1 MVKRSDW
8 VKVARGSFGS
18 RNGQPWSRE
27 LATANARTTP
37 SDTSA
42 GMYGAV
48 IAPSKEALLSAIAA
62 QTCPWCGRG
71 PFKVLASHTNKEHGV
86 DRLELRRLA
95 DLSSSASICSPDTS
109 GRARASLAARNADG
123 SLSVKGGQAAA
134 ERGIHFLGARVR
146 VDKLSAT
153 NKVRDE
159 AILSDYRSGFGR
171 EEIAS
176 RNATGTAVVAR
187 VLSAAGIVEDGR
199 KQAAKIRDIGDRL
212 KKASA
217 EAAERASQGKV
228 TRYLELGGDW
238 AAIHQAAAE
247 FSVSAKS
254 FAALMRNRGVH
265 VPDGRK

>member
-1 MVKRSDW
+1 MTAAGW
-8 VKVARGSFGS
+8 VRVAHGSFGS

-27 LATANARTTP
+27 LATAKARAAP

-42 GMYGAV
+42 GAYGAV
-48 IAPSKEALLSAIAA
+48 VAPSKDALRAAIAA

-71 PFKVLASHTNKEHGV
+71 PFKVLALHTNKEHGV
-86 DRLELRRLA
+86 DRIELRQLA
-95 DLSSSASICSPDTS
+95 DLNSKSSVCSPETS
-109 GRARASLAARNADG
+109 VRARDSLAARNADG

-134 ERGIHFLGARVR
+134 ERGIHFLGARVQ
-146 VDKLSAT
+146 VEKLSAA
-153 NKVRDE
+153 NKARDE
-159 AILSDYRSGFGR
+159 SIVSDYRSGLGR

-187 VLSAAGIVEDGR
+187 VLSSAGILEDGR
-199 KQAAKIRDIGDRL
+199 KQAAKKRDIGDRL

-217 EAAERASQGKV
+217 DATERATQGKIN
-228 TRYLELGGDW
+228 RYLELGGDW
-238 AAIHQAAAE
+238 PAIHHAADE

-254 FAALMRNRGVH
+254 FAALMRKRGVH